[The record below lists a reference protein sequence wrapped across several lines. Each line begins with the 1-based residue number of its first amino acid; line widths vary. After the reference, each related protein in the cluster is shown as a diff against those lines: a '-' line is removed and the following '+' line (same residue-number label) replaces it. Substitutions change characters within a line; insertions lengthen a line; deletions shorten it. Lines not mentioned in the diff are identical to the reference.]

1 MQLQPGWRSA
11 RPRQFPRRR
20 RLNVPISRACG
31 PTALPVLQAEH
42 HAQEVLAR
50 EPLLPRVLVV
60 QVPVHRLRE
69 VLLALARVHAPAVV
83 GAVQPSR

>member
-11 RPRQFPRRR
+11 RPRQFPRSR

-42 HAQEVLAR
+42 LAQVVLAR
-50 EPLLPRVLVV
+50 EPRVLVV

-69 VLLALARVHAPAVV
+69 VLQALVQLHAPAVV
-83 GAVQPSR
+83 GEVQPSR

>member
-1 MQLQPGWRSA
+1 
-11 RPRQFPRRR
+11 
-20 RLNVPISRACG
+20 
-31 PTALPVLQAEH
+31 
-42 HAQEVLAR
+42 VLAR